1 MTEAYKTV
9 RGFGRAEMVEKKS
22 RFIGFCKNVKT
33 EDEAIA
39 FINAVRAE
47 HREATHN
54 VYAYILRENNA
65 MRYSDDGEPAG
76 TAGVPVLEVLRKEGL
91 VDAVVVVTRYF
102 GGVLLGA
109 GGLVR
114 AYGKG
119 AKIGVDAAGRVEM
132 RLCNVYSVKT
142 DYSSYGKLQYAIAEG
157 GYQLRD
163 VRFTEAVELI
173 VCAETSRAAE
183 FEAMVTELSL
193 GRSSAELVSTEF
205 VERNIKNAPE

>member
-1 MTEAYKTV
+1 MNENFKTV
-9 RGFGRAEMVEKKS
+9 RQYAAAEMIEKKS
-22 RFIGFCKNVKT
+22 RFIGHCRPVKT

-54 VYAYILRENNA
+54 VYAYIVRENNS

-91 VDAVVVVTRYF
+91 TDVAVVVTRYF

-114 AYGKG
+114 AYGKS
-119 AKIGVDAAGRVEM
+119 ARLGVDAACRIEKL
-132 RLCNVYSVKT
+132 LCNIYSVKT
-142 DYSSYGKLQYAIAEG
+142 DYSSYGKLQYAVLEG
-157 GYQLRD
+157 GYILKD
-163 VRFTEAVELI
+163 TVFTDAVELI
-173 VCAETSRAAE
+173 VCVEREKGEAFEKLVTETS
-183 FEAMVTELSL
+183 F
-193 GRSSAELVSTEF
+193 GRCRAELISTEY
-205 VERNIKNAPE
+205 VDRELTDNN